1 MRIHD
6 IVYGVFI
13 LISLLFLY
21 RYVLPSP
28 CYLDTVFYV
37 TCYSSC
43 NLSTSGTVFD
53 GIIQL
58 DSSFK
63 PGRDGQLKSRLGEA
77 VREES
82 PD

>member
-1 MRIHD
+1 M
-6 IVYGVFI
+6 
-13 LISLLFLY
+13 
-21 RYVLPSP
+21 
-28 CYLDTVFYV
+28 
-37 TCYSSC
+37 
-43 NLSTSGTVFD
+43 FD